1 MNGWSWIFILE
12 GIVPVLLSFV
22 VWKVL
27 PDSPEAAKFLTDR
40 EKEFII
46 NRLALET
53 GSGTGRVTNA
63 DRIRLHHIISAF
75 KDWRIWCGVLCFWAN
90 TIGVYGYA
98 APNSTQKIAVYPLS
112 TQFDPRC
119 SLKTKD

>member
-1 MNGWSWIFILE
+1 LIDSIAGLNGWNWIFILE

-27 PDSPEAAKFLTDR
+27 PDNPETASFLNKE

-53 GSGTGRVTNA
+53 GSSSGRVTNS
-63 DRIRLHHIISAF
+63 DRIHLYHVLDAA
-75 KDWRIWCGVLCFWAN
+75 KDWRIWCGVICFWAN
-90 TIGVYGYA
+90 TIGVYG
-98 APNSTQKIAVYPLS
+98 
-112 TQFDPRC
+112 
-119 SLKTKD
+119 